1 MKYYDIPHFVIKND
15 LQKSAQTGVYF
26 SDGVTVDVLRDV
38 CLRITGQTTFTYDYV
53 DKDYE
58 DEFLAPTYNKGRMAI
73 LKYQNQAIYI
83 SFSEQ
88 EIGGRNSSVQSLST
102 AFNLY
107 FTNPYP
113 FKQLYYYFLG
123 FKGNAETDYHI
134 LIYRLMETIG
144 FKFLNA
150 DSVLTHKILPF
161 SSIDDIISLRRINAG
176 KNRSNNST
184 FITKSSFNNIEIYGK
199 TYGASKYETS
209 MFCYALSI
217 LAQGEQQILL
227 YEIMEQ
233 DLTEL
238 PSPSLNV
245 IRSMGKIKII
255 PTDMQMEKKVYR
267 ETNSLRSPRYLYNL
281 FNKLGNKKCAL
292 CGCEIPE
299 LIQGAHIWTVASIK
313 KDFLLPLDKKLDCA
327 IDRDNGLWLC
337 ENHHK
342 LFDENILRIA
352 SNGEIKVNS
361 SIGKENIEY
370 INKITSIKELPS
382 YVMTDKFIE
391 YLDRRNRELSAL

>member
-1 MKYYDIPHFVIKND
+1 M
-15 LQKSAQTGVYF
+15 
-26 SDGVTVDVLRDV
+26 DVLRDV

-352 SNGEIKVNS
+352 SNGEIKINS

-370 INKITSIKELPS
+370 INEITSIKELPS